1 MYLAIIELTQTHQ
14 CNKSLTKSKTTEIN
28 LWFYVPIDWY
38 NQKMNFI
45 EVRGHA
51 CTFGKHG
58 ILECAISHGAQE
70 STIYGSGHA
79 RSKKINN
86 FFTHWKRG
94 ILVY

>member
-1 MYLAIIELTQTHQ
+1 
-14 CNKSLTKSKTTEIN
+14 
-28 LWFYVPIDWY
+28 
-38 NQKMNFI
+38 MNFI

-79 RSKKINN
+79 RSKKIKSTIFLHIEKEGYLCTNLSG
-86 FFTHWKRG
+86 TTKCQ
-94 ILVY
+94 

>member
-1 MYLAIIELTQTHQ
+1 
-14 CNKSLTKSKTTEIN
+14 
-28 LWFYVPIDWY
+28 
-38 NQKMNFI
+38 MNFI

-58 ILECAISHGAQE
+58 ILECAISYGAQE

-86 FFTHWKRG
+86 FFTH
-94 ILVY
+94 